1 MRLVVCVDEFL
12 TATKVGERTEV
23 EGWGWAVDVAS
34 RVEEKVDFNFFF
46 TASKQFEVSSGGE
59 KTRTAP
65 DLGLTFRP
73 CWITALFY
81 QK

>member
-1 MRLVVCVDEFL
+1 VDEFL

-46 TASKQFEVSSGGE
+46 TASSSVLRRVR
-59 KTRTAP
+59 KR
-65 DLGLTFRP
+65 GLP
-73 CWITALFY
+73 PI
-81 QK
+81 